1 MVVAVVMVEHFVL
14 IKEEEVYK
22 EEEEEKICLS
32 VLVAMKGKEEGFG

>member
-22 EEEEEKICLS
+22 EEEEKICLS